1 MNKKITLLF
10 SLLLFFIVSLTHN
23 EAFASAQLDVK
34 AEIGINNRIK
44 LEQATPLTV
53 TITNNGDSFSG
64 DFVIDA
70 EVSYNLGSA
79 LVYPLDIASG
89 ESKTFQIY
97 LDGYSDNLMYNTQRA
112 DYFHFYEGGIEK
124 GEKIE
129 YSGDH
134 YVTPRMLD
142 YDSKLIF
149 VVTNNED
156 RLSGVKKLNQFTV
169 MNTEVIFINGPN
181 NPYLA
186 EDARALQMADFIMFD
201 EIAISDLNNRAKCA
215 L

>member
-1 MNKKITLLF
+1 MEVKRTNYIEGRGDENVNKKITLLI

-97 LDGYSDNLMYNTQRA
+97 LDGYSDSLIYNTPRA
-112 DYFHFYEGGIEK
+112 DY
-124 GEKIE
+124 
-129 YSGDH
+129 
-134 YVTPRMLD
+134 L
-142 YDSKLIF
+142 
-149 VVTNNED
+149 
-156 RLSGVKKLNQFTV
+156 
-169 MNTEVIFINGPN
+169 
-181 NPYLA
+181 
-186 EDARALQMADFIMFD
+186 LQA
-201 EIAISDLNNRAKCA
+201 
-215 L
+215 